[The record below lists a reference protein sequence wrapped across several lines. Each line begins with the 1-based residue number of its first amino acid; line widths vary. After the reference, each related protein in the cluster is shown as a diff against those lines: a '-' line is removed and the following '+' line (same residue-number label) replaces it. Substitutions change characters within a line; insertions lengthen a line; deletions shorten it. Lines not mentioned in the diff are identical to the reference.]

1 MTAMKDATNNTGGL
15 PFRKMHGLG
24 NDFVIVDARSAPD
37 LIDAHAA
44 RAIGHRSFGV
54 GFDQLVVLRHSDSA
68 DLDVEFWNSDG
79 SMANACG
86 NASRCIGE
94 IIMDETG
101 ADTARFRTG
110 HMTLQARR
118 AANGMVSVNMGPP
131 QLEWDQIPLA
141 HEVTDLTALPI
152 DGQPGAAGMG
162 NPHMVFVVD
171 DAESVDL
178 AAVGPA
184 LEHHPLYPER
194 TNVEFIHVI
203 DSRNIR
209 MRVWERGG
217 MITLACGSG
226 ACAAAVVSH
235 LKGLTERKV
244 TIHLD
249 GGPLE
254 IDWQEDGVW
263 MTGATTHVFDGV
275 LTPAF
280 LKGS

>member
-1 MTAMKDATNNTGGL
+1 MKDSSQNSNGL

-24 NDFVIVDARSAPD
+24 NDFVIVDARIAPD
-37 LIDAHAA
+37 LVNEYTA

-54 GFDQLVVLRHSDSA
+54 GFDQLVVLRESDSV

-94 IIMDETG
+94 IIMAETG
-101 ADTARFRTG
+101 RDEAEFRTG
-110 HMTLQARR
+110 HTTLLARR
-118 AANGMVSVNMGPP
+118 TEGGQISVNMGPP

-141 HEVTDLTALPI
+141 HPVDDLMALPI
-152 DGQPGAAGMG
+152 DGAPGAVGMG

-171 DAESVDL
+171 DAESVDV
-178 AAVGPA
+178 AARGA
-184 LEHHPLYPER
+184 AMEHHALYPER
-194 TNVEFIHVI
+194 TNVEVI
-203 DSRNIR
+203 QIIDRQTLR

-226 ACAAAVVSH
+226 ACAAVVVAH
-235 LKGLTERKV
+235 LKGLTDRRV
-244 TIHLD
+244 TVHLD
-249 GGPLE
+249 GGPLM
-254 IDWQEDGVW
+254 IDWRDDGVW

-275 LTPAF
+275 LTPEF
-280 LKGS
+280 LKGA